1 MQVSDAGLP
10 KAAAA
15 LLAADGIAELYP
27 PQAAAVEAGL
37 LDGRSVLVS
46 APTASGKTLVAMLAM
61 MGHLSARRRGKIVYL
76 SPLRALASEK
86 FAEFRKIGRVALGGK
101 RARVRVSTGETGQG
115 ARLDDADIAVLTNER
130 MDALLRQDP
139 KWASRIGLVV
149 ADEVHMIGDPF
160 RGATLE
166 MVLARLRLPR
176 RAPQIVGLSATMTNA
191 AEIAKWLGARLVSSG
206 WRPVQLREGVH
217 HGASI
222 SMADGTSRRL
232 RPSKLGA
239 AVDIGIEA
247 VEEGGQS
254 LVFAETRALSVSLA
268 EKAAP
273 AVSRSL
279 GREDR
284 AELAAAARAILASA
298 ENTKL
303 VKTLAG
309 LVRRGVAFHHAG
321 LAQPCRAEVEAAF
334 RARRIRLLASTPTL
348 AAGVN
353 LPARRVVVSS
363 ILRYDPSLGKKAP
376 ISVLEYKQLCG
387 RAGRPQYDEYGEA
400 IAVSPRSYRK
410 SQVLRRYVLGKPRPI
425 KSQLASAAAMRTH
438 VLSLVVT
445 SPGIK
450 KSEAARFFAGTL
462 AGLQSKAAL
471 IRSRVD
477 GAIESLAGSGLV
489 DRDGARLHATDLGAM
504 ASRLYLDPDTAAL
517 FRDAIEAAPP
527 AAVAAPGGDSRSR
540 SRSGAAAAAG
550 RRPRAAR
557 QGAAPGPPRRLTLGL
572 LHEITSCS
580 MFFPKVYMRS
590 ADYYAASGLAQSR
603 RRELFMGTPRAGG
616 SRGSG
621 WWQWSMPE
629 DTTGFNRS
637 LLALDAWLGEE
648 AEAQIAG
655 RLAVESGDMHRIVE
669 SAEWLAYCM
678 GQLARGLGRP
688 DLARELA
695 VLRTRIRYGI
705 CEELAELV
713 SVRGVGRVRARRLH
727 RKGIAGKAALASA
740 SVRKIASIDG
750 IGTALAAK
758 IKSQASRGRG
768 AGGR

>member
-1 MQVSDAGLP
+1 MLVSDAKLP

-15 LLAADGIAELYP
+15 LLAAGGIDELYP
-27 PQAAAVEAGL
+27 PQAAAVKAGL
-37 LDGRSVLVS
+37 LGGRSVLVS

-61 MGHLSARRRGKIVYL
+61 MAHLSAGRPGKIVYL

-86 FAEFRKIGRVALGGK
+86 FAEFRRLGRVVLGGK
-101 RARVRVSTGETGQG
+101 RARVMVSTGETGQG
-115 ARLDDADIAVLTNER
+115 AKIGDADILVLTNER

-166 MVLARLRLPR
+166 MVLARLRMSK
-176 RAPQIVGLSATMTNA
+176 RAPQIVGLSATMANA
-191 AEIAKWLGARLVSSG
+191 AEIAKWLGARLVDSD

-222 SMADGTSRRL
+222 TMADGARRRL
-232 RPSKLGA
+232 RPSSLGA
-239 AVDIGIEA
+239 AVDIGVEA
-247 VEEGGQS
+247 VREGGQS

-279 GREDR
+279 GGGDR
-284 AELAAAARAILASA
+284 AELAAVAAAILASA
-298 ENTKL
+298 ESTNL

-309 LVRRGVAFHHAG
+309 LVRKGVAFHHAG
-321 LAQPCRAEVEAAF
+321 LAQPARAEVEAAF

-400 IAVSPRSYRK
+400 IAVSPRSYK
-410 SQVLRRYVLGKPRPI
+410 KDQVMRRYVRGRPQPVR
-425 KSQLASAAAMRTH
+425 SQLASAAAMRTH
-438 VLSLVVT
+438 VLSLVAV

-462 AGLQSKAAL
+462 AGLQSRAAL
-471 IRSRVD
+471 MRGKID
-477 GAIESLAGSGLV
+477 IAIESLAKSGLV
-489 DRDGARLHATDLGAM
+489 CKKGARLHATDLGSM
-504 ASRLYLDPDTAAL
+504 ASLLYLDPDTAAL
-517 FRDAIEAAPP
+517 FRDAIEAAPR
-527 AAVAAPGGDSRSR
+527 AAAS
-540 SRSGAAAAAG
+540 AAAG
-550 RRPRAAR
+550 SSRKPRAA
-557 QGAAPGPPRRLTLGL
+557 APKRPARLTLGL

-580 MFFPKVYMRS
+580 MFFPKVYMRES
-590 ADYYAASGLAQSR
+590 DYYAASSLASSKR
-603 RRELFMGTPRAGG
+603 GELFMGTPRAGRVRG
-616 SRGSG
+616 GSG
-621 WWQWSMPE
+621 WWRWSMPE

-637 LLALDAWLGEE
+637 LLALDAWLGEDPE
-648 AEAQIAG
+648 ARIAG
-655 RLAVESGDMHRIVE
+655 RLGVESGDMHRIVE

-678 GQLARGLGRP
+678 GRLAGGLGRP
-688 DLARELA
+688 DLAREIA
-695 VLRTRIRYGI
+695 VLRARIRHGI
-705 CEELAELV
+705 GEELVELA
-713 SVRGVGRVRARRLH
+713 SVRGVGRVRARRLY
-727 RKGIAGKAALASA
+727 RRGIAGKAALASA

-750 IGTALAAK
+750 IGAALAAK
-758 IKSQASRGRG
+758 LKSQASRGRA
-768 AGGR
+768 AGSGSSSRRR